1 MGSTNFDSI
10 PRFKNGCKVGSD
22 GTTITKILKGTVSVN
37 LASLATVT
45 AADLDV
51 TITGAAVGDAVI
63 LQPPAADMTAG
74 LLVCQAW
81 VAATDTVTVR
91 VYNASGGT
99 IDEAA
104 ATWIYTLIRS

>member
-1 MGSTNFDSI
+1 MGATNFQSI
-10 PRFKNGCKVGSD
+10 PNMQNGFKAGS
-22 GTTITKILKGTVSVN
+22 GTTITKILKGTVAVN

-51 TITGAAVGDAVI
+51 TITGAAVGDSVI
-63 LQPPAADMTAG
+63 IQPPAADMTAG

-81 VAATDTVTVR
+81 VAAADTVTIR
-91 VYNASGGT
+91 VYNASGST
-99 IDEAA
+99 IDEAS